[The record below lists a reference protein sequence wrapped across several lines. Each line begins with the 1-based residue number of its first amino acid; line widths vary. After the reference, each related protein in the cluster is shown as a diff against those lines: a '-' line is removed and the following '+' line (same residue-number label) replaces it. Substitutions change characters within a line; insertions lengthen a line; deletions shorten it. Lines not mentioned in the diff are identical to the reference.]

1 MHCTYLKSYI
11 HLHSL
16 VYITHLMSM
25 KQKVKLEITI
35 DSLPCS
41 LTFFF
46 FTYFSCIIHYRIFAK
61 LVHTILPS
69 ISIFFYSFYH
79 EKKNLTF
86 QCKSTPWS
94 WCNKIFFKCLKHI
107 TGLVSSTN
115 MAKPI
120 YHFFVFAKSVIFLF
134 FSHCYK

>member
-1 MHCTYLKSYI
+1 MYLSQE
-11 HLHSL
+11 LHS
-16 VYITHLMSM
+16 SAFF
-25 KQKVKLEITI
+25 
-35 DSLPCS
+35 SLHYTPHEYETKS
-41 LTFFF
+41 KTRDNNWFSTLFAYFFFF

-120 YHFFVFAKSVIFLF
+120 YHFFVFSKSVIFLF